1 MENVRRIYPLDPR
14 ELSEEELAVVFAM
27 TSRNPLPF
35 DQIANLVTS
44 EKAADFHERWVLNY
58 GHASVAE
65 HAIIH
70 MAVENISRLACD
82 TLEDNRLASYTEKS
96 SRYQI
101 LSDGSFH
108 IPAELEEHSLRPTYI
123 STCDSLFKAYNEE
136 VNGLMAYLEQARPK
150 TSNER
155 DSAYTMRLRRE
166 ATDVCRFLLPAA
178 TLTNLSLIH
187 I

>member
-82 TLEDNRLASYTEKS
+82 TLEENRLASYTEKS
-96 SRYQI
+96 S
-101 LSDGSFH
+101 
-108 IPAELEEHSLRPTYI
+108 
-123 STCDSLFKAYNEE
+123 
-136 VNGLMAYLEQARPK
+136 
-150 TSNER
+150 
-155 DSAYTMRLRRE
+155 
-166 ATDVCRFLLPAA
+166 
-178 TLTNLSLIH
+178 
-187 I
+187 